1 MSEKKE
7 KKKED
12 ELSKV
17 LGGLWLAAMIVCWI
31 VYGVFAAPT
40 YLFLLAISVTI
51 GGPALVG
58 LIYYLIKGKRQEDYD
73 FDKMIGG
80 IWLAAMI
87 LSWIFFATLGATPG
101 LFVIAI
107 IITIAGPAIVGL
119 IKYIVKGEK
128 D

>member
-17 LGGLWLAAMIVCWI
+17 LGGLWLAAMIVCWVI
-31 VYGVFAAPT
+31 YGPLGAT
-40 YLFLLAISVTI
+40 TSLFLLAISVTI
-51 GGPALVG
+51 GGPAIVG

-101 LFVIAI
+101 LFVVAI

-128 D
+128 E